1 VLFKEQKK
9 TKDGIR
15 FGSFFG
21 AEQNSQ
27 EKKNRACMCP
37 MSSTLPSVRPYLG
50 MSLSADVLKH
60 LAEAAF
66 SKVSLGRHSR
76 LGCAATLFL
85 EGNPQRVE
93 EIIILDEQAVRCAVL
108 Y

>member
-1 VLFKEQKK
+1 MLFKEQKK

-15 FGSFFG
+15 LVHSLEL
-21 AEQNSQ
+21 A
-27 EKKNRACMCP
+27 RACMCP
-37 MSSTLPSVRPYLG
+37 MSSILPSVRPYLG

-76 LGCAATLFL
+76 LECAATLFL

-108 Y
+108 D